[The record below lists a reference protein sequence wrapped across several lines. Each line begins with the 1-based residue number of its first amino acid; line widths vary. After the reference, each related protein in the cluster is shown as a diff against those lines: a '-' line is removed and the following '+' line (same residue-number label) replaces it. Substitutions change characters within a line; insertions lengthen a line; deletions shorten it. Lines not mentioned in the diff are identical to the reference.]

1 MTMTLDGGTKLG
13 RYEIRS
19 KLGAGGMGEVYQA
32 RDMELGRDVA
42 VKVLPSTFSTDKD
55 RLNRFQQEACAAGAL
70 NHPNILSIYDVGKHD
85 SSPYV
90 VSELLEGETLRKRIG
105 GTALGQRR
113 AIDYALQI
121 ANGLAAAHEKGIIHR
136 DLKPDNIFVTN
147 DGRVKILDFG
157 LAKLTQLDGNQSQT
171 DVPTRRVDTD
181 PGVVM
186 GTVGYMSPEQL
197 KGRAVDQRS
206 DIFSFGA
213 ILYEML
219 SGRRAF
225 HGESAAETMSAI
237 LKEDPP
243 ELSDTNKTVSQALE
257 RLVNHCLEKN
267 PESRFHSARDL
278 AFALE
283 SLSGSTST
291 EASAVPAVGPPR
303 MKKRELIA
311 WIMAAAAALTAMVF
325 AIAIFRRA
333 PTEVRTVRSFIL
345 PPEKSSFDFSA
356 RVGSNIAVSPDG
368 RRLAFVAAVEGK
380 QLLWIRS
387 LESVSVQ
394 ALAGTEGAIYP
405 FWSADSRFV
414 GFFAEQKLKKI
425 DVAGGPPITLCNA
438 PDGRGGTWNRDGV
451 IVFAPTSTG
460 GLYRV
465 SAAGGVAT
473 AVTKLDEAR
482 VENSHRWPF
491 FLPDGEH
498 FLYLS
503 GGGAG
508 FTISE
513 GAAIAVSSLT
523 KQDSKVITS
532 ANSNTAYAQ
541 GYLLFLRER
550 TLMAQGFDPKRLE
563 TTGDAFPIGEQVQTG
578 RAPGTGIF
586 SVSEDGV
593 LVYQSGPGES
603 GSELIWFDRTNKP
616 VGKLGDLSP
625 YNSFSLSPDGKS
637 ATVAVSNQVG
647 GSNLWLYEV
656 ARGLKT
662 PFTFGPAQT
671 RGQVWSPD
679 GGTIFFTSNRKGHFD
694 LYRKASSGAG
704 SEELLLE
711 SNLDKTATSISPD
724 GRFLLYH
731 TVDPKTKQD
740 LWVLP
745 LDGGQKP
752 FAFLQEQSNEGNA
765 HFSPNG
771 RWLAYQSD
779 ESGRSEIYVTPFPS
793 PSGKRQISTS
803 GGRWPKWRGKEVF
816 YLTLDNK
823 LMVSE
828 VNVNGETVEIGS
840 ARSLFEIRPGGPGNV
855 YDVSADGQRF
865 LVNMAVEQ
873 QITAPLTLVLN
884 WTADLKK

>member
-1 MTMTLDGGTKLG
+1 MSIETGTRLG

-19 KLGAGGMGEVYQA
+19 QLGAGGMGEVYRA
-32 RDMELGRDVA
+32 RDLELGRDVA
-42 VKVLPSTFSTDKD
+42 IKVLPSTFSTDRD
-55 RLNRFQQEACAAGAL
+55 RLHRFQQEACAAGAL
-70 NHPNILSIYDVGKHD
+70 NHPNVLVVHD
-85 SSPYV
+85 IGSHAGAPYV

-105 GTALGQRR
+105 GTPLGQRR

-136 DLKPDNIFVTN
+136 DLKPDNIFITN
-147 DGRVKILDFG
+147 DGRAKILDFG
-157 LAKLTQLDGNQSQT
+157 LAKLTQLDGDQAQT
-171 DVPTRRVDTD
+171 DIPTRRVDTD

-225 HGESAAETMSAI
+225 HGDSAAETMSAI
-237 LKEDPP
+237 LKEDPS
-243 ELSDTNKTVSQALE
+243 ELSDTNKTVSPALE
-257 RLVNHCLEKN
+257 RIVNHCLEKN
-267 PESRFHSARDL
+267 AELRFHSARDL

-283 SLSGSTST
+283 SLSGSTATETST
-291 EASAVPAVGPPR
+291 VPAVGPRR

-311 WIMAAAAALTAMVF
+311 WIVAATAVLTAVAL
-325 AIAIFRRA
+325 AIVRFQRVPA
-333 PTEVRTVRSFIL
+333 EVRTVRSFIL

-414 GFFAEQKLKKI
+414 GFFAEQRLKKI

-451 IVFAPTSTG
+451 IVFAPSSSG
-460 GLYRV
+460 VLYRIA
-465 SAAGGVAT
+465 AAGGVAT

-482 VENSHRWPF
+482 VETSHRWPF

-532 ANSNTAYAQ
+532 ANSNAAYAQ

-662 PFTFGPAQT
+662 PFTFGAAQT

-704 SEELLLE
+704 SEELLVE

-731 TVDPKTKQD
+731 AVDPKTKAD

-752 FAFLQEQSNEGNA
+752 FAFLQGEFNEVNA
-765 HFSPNG
+765 QFSPDG
-771 RWLAYQSD
+771 RWVAYQSD

-840 ARSLFEIRPGGPGNV
+840 ARSLFEIRPGGPGNI